1 MTICLNNSKSC
12 ESDFNN
18 PSGILIFKSERTNFK
33 ESIRVWKIKDP
44 ENYKFKADL
53 LNFAQKTK
61 SRFAELIQN
70 EIQTPK
76 SVKTRAVR
84 RSTTNGEKQE
94 MEQCFKQRDPAVFN
108 RNNSATVNSVFG
120 RSIDEFKGEIEA
132 WSQGGSG
139 WVVQVVFFF

>member
-1 MTICLNNSKSC
+1 MWKSK
-12 ESDFNN
+12 
-18 PSGILIFKSERTNFK
+18 
-33 ESIRVWKIKDP
+33 VP

-94 MEQCFKQRDPAVFN
+94 MEQCFKQTDPAVLN

-120 RSIDEFKGEIEA
+120 
-132 WSQGGSG
+132 
-139 WVVQVVFFF
+139 

>member
-1 MTICLNNSKSC
+1 M
-12 ESDFNN
+12 
-18 PSGILIFKSERTNFK
+18 
-33 ESIRVWKIKDP
+33 WKIKDP

-70 EIQTPK
+70 EIQTPQ

-139 WVVQVVFFF
+139 WVVQVVFEAFFFLFFFNGCEVYTSILRYTTSDKT

>member
-1 MTICLNNSKSC
+1 M
-12 ESDFNN
+12 
-18 PSGILIFKSERTNFK
+18 
-33 ESIRVWKIKDP
+33 WKIKVP

-61 SRFAELIQN
+61 SRFAELIQS

-84 RSTTNGEKQE
+84 SSTSNGEKPE
-94 MEQCFKQRDPAVFN
+94 MEQYFKQRGPAVLN
-108 RNNSATVNSVFG
+108 RNNSATVNSIFG
-120 RSIDEFKGEIEA
+120 RCIDEFKGEIEA

-139 WVVQVVFFF
+139 WVVQVVFEAFFVLFFQMAVKFTSVSCVIQ